1 MDEVGEK
8 VFDRTSTFVRIETA
22 LAAIIVI
29 AAAAGVYLS
38 LERADAREELPGL
51 EKRYALA
58 EDDLVA
64 LQQETAL
71 RTETVT
77 RKTEELAL
85 RQEESKARETSMALH
100 TLTPRSDALGL
111 SARLI
116 AFAAERDLALAPYEW
131 SEGPV
136 PVGQIEFPAISYSM
150 VAKGTPGPLVGIVDI
165 VGGVIAANIETLE
178 IERDPD
184 DTDLWIMKL
193 DLVAPYREDSS

>member
-1 MDEVGEK
+1 M
-8 VFDRTSTFVRIETA
+8 FDKARPFARIETA
-22 LAAIIVI
+22 LTAIIVI
-29 AAAAGVYLS
+29 AAVAGVYLF
-38 LERADAREELPGL
+38 LERAGAREEVSDI

-58 EDDLVA
+58 EDDLAA
-64 LQQETAL
+64 LQQEAAR

-85 RQEESKARETSMALH
+85 GQEESKARETSMAQQA
-100 TLTPRSDALGL
+100 LTPRTEALGL

-136 PVGQIEFPAISYSM
+136 PVGGVEFPAISYSM
-150 VAKGTPGPLVGIVDI
+150 VAKGTPGPLIGIVDI
-165 VGGVIAANIETLE
+165 VGAVLAANIETLE

-193 DLVAPYREDSS
+193 DLVAPYREESP